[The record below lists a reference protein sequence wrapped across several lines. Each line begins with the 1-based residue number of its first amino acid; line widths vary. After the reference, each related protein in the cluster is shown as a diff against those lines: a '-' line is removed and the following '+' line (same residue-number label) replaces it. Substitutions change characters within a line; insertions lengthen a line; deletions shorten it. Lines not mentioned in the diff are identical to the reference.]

1 MYKGIDQWT
10 EMFAK
15 YRKMKELEKDPDR
28 FKNNRG
34 GKLLKQQKEMAL
46 IKRKLP
52 GLENQV
58 NKKHF
63 QKKNKAYSC
72 ETSFIESNLQA
83 LKKKNKLRKRNL

>member
-63 QKKNKAYSC
+63 QKKIKPILARPHLSSQTYRRW
-72 ETSFIESNLQA
+72 
-83 LKKKNKLRKRNL
+83 KKMN